1 MPIDKIVIKGAREHN
16 LKNIDLELPRD
27 KLIVMTGLSGSG
39 KSSLAFD
46 TIYADG
52 QRRYVESLSSYA
64 RMFLGQMDKPDVDS
78 IEGLSPAISI
88 DQKTTSKNPRSTVG
102 TVTEIYDYFRLLFAR
117 IGVPHCPVC
126 GREIKQQTVDQIVD
140 KISSLPQGTKIQILA
155 PVVRGRK
162 GEHTKELEAAG
173 KSGYVRVRIDGIVYD
188 LSEEI
193 KLEKNKKHTI
203 EIVVDRLVVKSE
215 MGTRLADSIE
225 TARRIVEMHPDT
237 VRIYP
242 TVVLRGTRLCELAKS
257 GEFKPKGL
265 PETVE
270 LCSKLIPMFENA
282 GIKVIRVGLHS
293 GGGVEEGF
301 VAGAYHPALRE
312 LCEGRIYLNAALERL
327 GGLPSGR
334 YLLSVAPGENSKMTG
349 QRKCNIIA
357 LRERGW
363 DCTVKCREGL
373 KKYEVDAAALPGQA
387 ADKGQVI
394 R

>member
-1 MPIDKIVIKGAREHN
+1 
-16 LKNIDLELPRD
+16 
-27 KLIVMTGLSGSG
+27 
-39 KSSLAFD
+39 
-46 TIYADG
+46 
-52 QRRYVESLSSYA
+52 
-64 RMFLGQMDKPDVDS
+64 
-78 IEGLSPAISI
+78 
-88 DQKTTSKNPRSTVG
+88 
-102 TVTEIYDYFRLLFAR
+102 
-117 IGVPHCPVC
+117 
-126 GREIKQQTVDQIVD
+126 
-140 KISSLPQGTKIQILA
+140 
-155 PVVRGRK
+155 
-162 GEHTKELEAAG
+162 
-173 KSGYVRVRIDGIVYD
+173 
-188 LSEEI
+188 
-193 KLEKNKKHTI
+193 
-203 EIVVDRLVVKSE
+203 
-215 MGTRLADSIE
+215 
-225 TARRIVEMHPDT
+225 MHPDT

-242 TVVLRGTRLCELAKS
+242 TVVPRGTRLCELAES

-270 LCSKLIPMFENA
+270 LCSRLIPMFENA